1 MSEAFDAYRK
11 WLGIPPEEQ
20 PPNHYRLLGIPL
32 WEEDADVVENSA
44 HRQMAYVR
52 TFQSG
57 PHAAESQKLLNEL
70 ATAKVCLLNR
80 DKKRAYDEALRAKI
94 STPPPLPAEQL
105 AGGETKRGAVPPV
118 VKRPAESV
126 RTTHVDAKQ
135 RRSSNARNESRRTD
149 AGKRKEAESSR
160 SRWLLWAPLATGLGA
175 ILVIVAAVVVSIRF
189 RQTADDENTPEG
201 ASDAHV
207 AQATSSNNPGESADH
222 VPTTGS
228 DPSSHGRSSESSS
241 TFPPT
246 RLSERESRVQQQL
259 AQLRDE
265 FGRRDL
271 SRLRT
276 ISTVANRPQRNSRLK
291 QDVEQTQMLGR
302 YLEDFWKVVARGLR
316 QAERDLKK
324 QREANEETGSPAS
337 AAGGEPVVRIEFHEH
352 VLEIAAVDDDKLSLR
367 ADNETRTLRMQDL
380 SSLDAAALAVHGLK
394 SDDLFG
400 LVYVATFLCVDTK
413 GDRAANVRLAKVIA
427 DDLAKRGDTPFPYL
441 ESEVRRATAARE

>member
-80 DKKRAYDEALRAKI
+80 DKKRTYDEALRDKI
-94 STPPPLPAEQL
+94 STPPPLRAEQL

-126 RTTHVDAKQ
+126 GAIQVDAKQ
-135 RRSSNARNESRRTD
+135 RRSGDTSNESRRMAEET
-149 AGKRKEAESSR
+149 RKAVESSR

-175 ILVIVAAVVVSIRF
+175 VVVIVAVVVVSVRF
-189 RQTADDENTPEG
+189 RKPATEHTPED
-201 ASDAHV
+201 AADAHV
-207 AQATSSNNPGESADH
+207 AHAIPSKHTSNTGGHAASAE
-222 VPTTGS
+222 GK
-228 DPSSHGRSSESSS
+228 PSSDSHASESSS
-241 TFPPT
+241 ASPLT
-246 RLSERESRVQQQL
+246 RLSERESRVQLQL

-265 FGRRDL
+265 FGRREL

-276 ISTVANRPQRNSRLK
+276 ISTVASRPQRNSRLK

-316 QAERDLKK
+316 QVERDLKK
-324 QREANEETGSPAS
+324 QREANEEADSPPIAAS
-337 AAGGEPVVRIEFHEH
+337 ADPVVRIEFHEH
-352 VLEIAAVDDDKLSLR
+352 VLEIVAVDDDKLSLR
-367 ADNETRTLRMQDL
+367 ADHETRTMRLQEL

-413 GDRAANVRLAKVIA
+413 GNRTTNVRLAKVIA
-427 DDLAKRGDTPFPYL
+427 DDLAQRSDTPFPYL